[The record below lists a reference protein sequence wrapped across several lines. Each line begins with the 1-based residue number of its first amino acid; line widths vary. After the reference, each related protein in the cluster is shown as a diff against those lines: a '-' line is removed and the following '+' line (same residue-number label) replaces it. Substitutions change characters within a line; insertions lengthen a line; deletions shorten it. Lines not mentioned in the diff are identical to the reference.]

1 MEQKYSSKDTSI
13 NTVNKVYKSYDFPEN
28 SLILDYGGGKYDSNK
43 KYMCDK
49 NNSKVVIY
57 DKYNREI
64 EHNNNVL
71 EYCKQNVPDFIVC
84 SNVLNVI
91 MEDEIID
98 YICRDISDYCR
109 ENTIIIFSI
118 YECDKSG
125 IGKVTTKGY
134 QRNQRTC
141 DYLSF
146 IKKYFDVKTVKN
158 CLIICKK
165 KEDL

>member
-13 NTVNKVYKSYDFPEN
+13 NTVNKVYKSYNFPEN

-43 KYMCDK
+43 KYMDDK

-109 ENTIIIFSI
+109 ENTIIIFL
-118 YECDKSG
+118 G
-125 IGKVTTKGY
+125 IFVAF
-134 QRNQRTC
+134 
-141 DYLSF
+141 L
-146 IKKYFDVKTVKN
+146 
-158 CLIICKK
+158 
-165 KEDL
+165 